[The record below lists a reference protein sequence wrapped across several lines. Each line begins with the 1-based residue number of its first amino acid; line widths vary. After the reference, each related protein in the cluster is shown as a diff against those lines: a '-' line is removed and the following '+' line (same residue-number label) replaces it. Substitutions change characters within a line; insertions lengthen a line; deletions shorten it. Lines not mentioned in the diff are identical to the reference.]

1 MASVRWGCV
10 YAIFLSNPL
19 AALCG
24 GMPTY
29 LCYAIFVA
37 VLLPCCRRLYT
48 CLNVVRCTI
57 FYHAA
62 AGFAIDRLEGDG
74 INKPVASPHNLGKR
88 WLSFGTAATQKN
100 ICVGSCVSAIFF
112 CGACGVGYLT

>member
-10 YAIFLSNPL
+10 YAIFLSNLL

-37 VLLPCCRRLYT
+37 VLS
-48 CLNVVRCTI
+48 CL
-57 FYHAA
+57 AA
-62 AGFAIDRLEGDG
+62 AGFTLA
-74 INKPVASPHNLGKR
+74 
-88 WLSFGTAATQKN
+88 
-100 ICVGSCVSAIFF
+100 
-112 CGACGVGYLT
+112 